1 MKSYLSYS
9 MTAQSI
15 LIENKKKEL
24 FKNLREWAKAEN
36 YSEEMTEKVI
46 DSLRLMMSGIK
57 F

>member
-1 MKSYLSYS
+1 MKSYSLYS
-9 MTAQSI
+9 MTSQSI
-15 LIENKKKEL
+15 LIENKKEEL

-46 DSLRLMMSGIK
+46 ESLRLMMSDII